1 MADAVVAGHLCLDVL
16 PAIGSSAE
24 GQSEVLFQPGHLT
37 IVGPVEHCTGGPVS
51 NTGLALTKL
60 GIDTWLMGKVGD
72 DLFGQ
77 AVLDHIRGHGMGLV
91 EAMIVDPAVRTSYT
105 IVISPPGLD
114 RSFLHYPG
122 ANDTFGADDIRYD
135 LLREA
140 RLFHFGYPPLM
151 RRMFENGGRELVSIY
166 RRAKETGI
174 TTSLDMALPDPSSPA
189 GRVDWGAILRS
200 VLPFVDIFLPSIE
213 EILYMVRTETYQE
226 LRETAGGPSILPLI
240 RPELLSDLSQEL
252 IALGAKF
259 VVLKLGDRGL
269 YLRTASHEK
278 LATMGRAQP
287 SDLATWANRELW
299 ATCFRADIVGTT
311 GAGDATIAGF
321 LSALLREL
329 PPETALIAAVAV
341 GACNVEAIDALGG
354 IRSWDETW
362 QRVREGW
369 PHHELVLEA
378 PGWVYDAESQLWRGP
393 AKG

>member
-1 MADAVVAGHLCLDVL
+1 MVDAVVAGHLCLDVL

-24 GQSEVLFQPGHLT
+24 GQSEALFQPGQLA
-37 IVGPVEHCTGGPVS
+37 IVGPVEHSTGGAVS

-60 GIDTWLMGKVGD
+60 GVDTWLMGKVGD
-72 DLFGQ
+72 DLFGH
-77 AVLDHIRGHGMGLV
+77 AVLDHVRGYGTGLL

-105 IVISPPGLD
+105 IVINRPGVD

-122 ANDTFGADDIRYD
+122 ANDTFAADEIHYD

-151 RRMFENGGRELVSIY
+151 RRMFEDGGRELTLAY

-189 GRVDWGAILRS
+189 GKVDWGAILRS
-200 VLPFVDIFLPSIE
+200 TLPFVDIFLPSIE
-213 EILYMVRTETYQE
+213 EILYMVRTDTYRE
-226 LRETAGGPSILPLI
+226 LRDKVGGPDILSLI
-240 RPELLSDLSQEL
+240 RPQLLSDLSQEL

-269 YLRTASHEK
+269 YLRTAGHKK
-278 LATMGRAQP
+278 LTTMGRARP

-299 ATCFRADIVGTT
+299 APCFKADIVGTT

-321 LSALLREL
+321 LSALLRDL
-329 PPETALIAAVAV
+329 PPEAALTVAVAV

-354 IRSWDETW
+354 IRSWDETR

-369 PHHELVLEA
+369 PRHKLVLNA
-378 PGWVYDAESQLWRGP
+378 PGWIYDAQNQLWSGP